1 MFSTRSVFF
10 STSIWNILPKRRTSP
25 PVISRIFRIWRQLYP
40 PGQSG
45 GIIANMAKFIFYV
58 QPKGKEAPLPIDG
71 DQATEADNF
80 LIIYEAGQVVG
91 RFSLSELQG
100 WWKQKP

>member
-1 MFSTRSVFF
+1 
-10 STSIWNILPKRRTSP
+10 
-25 PVISRIFRIWRQLYP
+25 
-40 PGQSG
+40 
-45 GIIANMAKFIFYV
+45 MAKFIFYV